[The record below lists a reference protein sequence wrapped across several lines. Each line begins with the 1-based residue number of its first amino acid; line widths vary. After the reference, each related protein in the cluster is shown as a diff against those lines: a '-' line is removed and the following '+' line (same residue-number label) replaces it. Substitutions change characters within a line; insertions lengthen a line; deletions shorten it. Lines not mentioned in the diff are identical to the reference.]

1 MFTRRTV
8 LSGGTASAAVSLSG
22 CAGGDMSAYDAE
34 TRKLRAPLEPGA
46 PLLEAARYATLAA
59 NSHNSQPWRFD
70 LGDNR
75 TVIAPDL
82 DRRLAAVDPDDHHL
96 FASLG
101 CAAENFLLAARALGR
116 TADMMFDD
124 EGEGRV
130 VVDLGGGGGVETELF
145 GAIPERQCTRS
156 EYDGGAVSAG
166 DLRRL
171 EDAARVDGVEL
182 ILITDE
188 AGRERV
194 TEYVVDGNSAQMDDP
209 AFREE
214 LEAWIRFNPAAA
226 LLTRDGLFS
235 GCTGNPSMP
244 SWLARIVFPYVF
256 TKDGENDKYVKQI
269 RSSAGIA
276 VFVSDADDKRHW
288 VDAGRSYQRFA
299 LQATALGIRHAHIN
313 QAVEVPAARADFAKW
328 LQIGGRRP
336 DLVVRFGY
344 APPLPMSLRRPVETV
359 LSAGPGIHRSQRRT
373 A

>member
-1 MFTRRTV
+1 
-8 LSGGTASAAVSLSG
+8 
-22 CAGGDMSAYDAE
+22 MSAYDAE
-34 TRKLRAPLEPGA
+34 ARNLRAPLEPGA
-46 PLLEAARYATLAA
+46 PLMEAARYATLAA

-75 TVIAPDL
+75 TIIAPDL
-82 DRRLAAVDPDDHHL
+82 DRRLPAVDPDDHHL

-116 TADMMFDD
+116 TADMTFDG

-130 VVDLGGGGGVETELF
+130 NIDLGGDGNAGTELF
-145 GAIPERQCTRS
+145 GAIPGRQCTRS
-156 EYDGGAVSAG
+156 NYDGRAVSAEH
-166 DLRRL
+166 LRRL

-182 ILITDE
+182 ILVTDE
-188 AGRERV
+188 AGRART
-194 TEYVVDGNSAQMDDP
+194 TEYVVEGNSVQMDDP
-209 AFREE
+209 AFRKE

-244 SWLARIVFPYVF
+244 GWLARSIFPFVF
-256 TKDGENDKYVKQI
+256 TKDGENDKYVQQI
-269 RSSAGIA
+269 NSSAGIA

-313 QAVEVPAARADFAKW
+313 QAVEVPAVRTDFAKW

-336 DLVVRFGY
+336 DIVVRFGY

-359 LSAGPGIHRSQRRT
+359 LSAGPGIHRSHRST